1 MKHNQ
6 SNGITLTCED
16 VIDDAITSRGEDFQE
31 MIEGMESDCD
41 EKNDDATTSFHEYG
55 LSLQWMD
62 QIDGEMPFLQ
72 FQLSW
77 GGPSEE
83 IRFYPKNVTGFFNGT
98 DLNLSKIDFVYK
110 DWFDHAKRDISDLKW
125 AVWLRDYF
133 QETFDFGNVIPKS

>member
-1 MKHNQ
+1 MNK

-16 VIDDAITSRGEDFQE
+16 VIDEAVASRGEDFQE
-31 MIEGMESDCD
+31 MIEGMRSDCD
-41 EKNDDATTSFHEYG
+41 VENDDAITRFDEYG
-55 LSLQWMD
+55 LSLSWMD

-98 DLNLSKIDFVYK
+98 NSDLNEIYFVYK
-110 DWFDHAKRDISDLKW
+110 DWFDHAKRDISGLSW

-133 QETFDFGNVIPKS
+133 QETFYFGDVIPNS